1 MEKTELKK
9 SIFNAN
15 KTLAEY
21 RNTPL
26 FCGAE
31 PALADTIYKQYPD
44 IWKLYKELKS
54 LDWAEDEFDYA
65 RCLIEFKTTPKY
77 ISDKMIKTIGWQ
89 WEADSVAARSFL
101 VILAPFITSTEL
113 WTALLRIS
121 DNESIHGLTYSEIVK
136 LSFENPDEVV
146 QQILDFKATQSRLS
160 VLTDTLEQALY
171 LSRQY
176 AAGYL
181 PLTDDL
187 YRDVV
192 LKTIICMLFLER
204 VQFMASFGIT
214 FTICST
220 GLFQPIGKAVQ
231 KICQDEL
238 EIHAEFDKAVI
249 KYELETEK
257 GRRCMAELSEWMV
270 DLAAEFINS
279 EHNFIDEIHSDGVNL
294 IGSSPE
300 LFKQWVLF
308 NAKDPIRFLNID
320 MNQVLSKLN
329 NVYTVPKKNPMP
341 LLESWINMNLTQ
353 SANQEQDNGAY
364 KIGVVIDD
372 SEDIIFEI

>member
-1 MEKTELKK
+1 MEKTQLRK

-15 KTLAEY
+15 KSLAEY

-31 PALADTIYKQYPD
+31 PALADSIYKQYPD
-44 IWKLYKELKS
+44 IWKLYKEMKT
-54 LDWAEDEFDYA
+54 LDWSEDEFDFG
-65 RCLIEFKTTPKY
+65 RCLVEFKTTPDY
-77 ISDKMIKTIGWQ
+77 ISNKMIKTIGWQ

-136 LSFENPDEVV
+136 LSFENPDEVI
-146 QQILDFKATQSRLS
+146 QQILDFKATQKRMN
-160 VLTDTLEQALY
+160 VLTETLENALH

-176 AAGYL
+176 AAGL
-181 PLTDDL
+181 IPLTDEL
-187 YRDVV
+187 YREVV

-238 EIHAEFDKAVI
+238 EVHAAFDKAVI
-249 KYELETEK
+249 KYELNTEK
-257 GRRCMAELSEWMV
+257 GRRCFGELKDWIKMMEQ
-270 DLAAEFINS
+270 EFIDS
-279 EHNFIDEIHSDGVNL
+279 EFNFIDEIHDDGMNL
-294 IGSSPE
+294 IGSSPD
-300 LFKQWVLF
+300 LLKQWVLF
-308 NAKDPIRFLNID
+308 NMKDVHNFLKID
-320 MNQVLSKLN
+320 SDIVF
-329 NVYTVPKKNPMP
+329 PKKNPMP

-364 KIGVVIDD
+364 KVGVVVDD
-372 SEDIIFEI
+372 AEDVIFQV